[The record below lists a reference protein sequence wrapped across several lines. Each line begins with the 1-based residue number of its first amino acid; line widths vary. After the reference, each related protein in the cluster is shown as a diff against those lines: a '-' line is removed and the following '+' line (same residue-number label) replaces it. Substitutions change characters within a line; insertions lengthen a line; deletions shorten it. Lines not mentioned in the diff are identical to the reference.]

1 MAYRYVSTRSDWF
14 IVCRWLEGKGIRRV
28 VFDDTFD
35 PVCPYYLDV
44 NMDEHSAE
52 LHIHDR
58 YCGNPLGSFYLKM
71 ALADWAH
78 CICRSRNMK
87 HDLEWWKCFLSLLL
101 FPIDMKV

>member
-1 MAYRYVSTRSDWF
+1 MAYKYVSTRSDWF

-52 LHIHDR
+52 LHIHNR

-71 ALADWAH
+71 ALADWLHYTGGAYGM
-78 CICRSRNMK
+78 R
-87 HDLEWWKCFLSLLL
+87 HDAKWLKCFLSLLL
-101 FPIDMKV
+101 IPVDMKV